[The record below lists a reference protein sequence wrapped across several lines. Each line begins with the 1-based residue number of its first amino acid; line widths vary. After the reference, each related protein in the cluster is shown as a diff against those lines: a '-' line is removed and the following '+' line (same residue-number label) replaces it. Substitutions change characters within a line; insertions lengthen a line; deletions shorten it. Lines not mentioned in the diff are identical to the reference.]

1 MKDYW
6 SELQLNECWSQKE
19 RYNILMTY
27 IDEKLGVTEPTEDE
41 EEFVPEVYYFKSYN
55 DNVGT
60 TFWSAGSVQT
70 TGVTS
75 NGYTEVEVLT
85 NPNYESFVGQK
96 FYIDS
101 DAVVD
106 NETLYELFTDDGT
119 TSAGLFVKLL
129 DALPVCN
136 ISVSVTDGNDGIGNI
151 DVVLTDGTNEYTG
164 KTGNAGGCSI
174 KNVPFGEYTVQV
186 EAEGYE
192 DYEDTFTVNSE
203 EADLNIQL
211 VPETVVP
218 EPEQQG

>member
-6 SELQLNECWSQKE
+6 SELQLNECWSEKE

-27 IDEKLGVTEPTEDE
+27 IDEKLSVTEVPE
-41 EEFVPEVYYFKSYN
+41 EEEEPQLS
-55 DNVGT
+55 
-60 TFWSAGSVQT
+60 S
-70 TGVTS
+70 
-75 NGYTEVEVLT
+75 
-85 NPNYESFVGQK
+85 
-96 FYIDS
+96 
-101 DAVVD
+101 
-106 NETLYELFTDDGT
+106 
-119 TSAGLFVKLL
+119 
-129 DALPVCN
+129 
-136 ISVSVTDGNDGIGNI
+136 ISVSVTDGNDGVGNI

-174 KNVPFGEYTVQV
+174 KNVPYGEYTVQV

-218 EPEQQG
+218 EPEQEPQVP